1 MSYYLYILQS
11 KKNGRF
17 YIGQTK
23 DIQDRLQRHNVGH
36 SKSTKPHRPWELVYS
51 EEYSTRSEAVK
62 REYKLK
68 SKKSRKYIEYLI
80 EKQDTDDS

>member
-23 DIQDRLQRHNVGH
+23 DIQDRLQRHNAGH
-36 SKSTKPHRPWELVYS
+36 SKSTKPHRPWKLVYS

-80 EKQDTDDS
+80 EEQNT